1 MSEVKVSARDEVIL
15 ISTDNGSNYQV
26 VACLTTNEFSI
37 DGSPIDTSSK
47 CGDEMLPAVKNS
59 AKLTGEGFVILQYT
73 TSPKM
78 SFAELLAL
86 FQAQT
91 VFLWKK
97 SKAVPATGDNVLSGN
112 GFISSLTSTD
122 PDGEY
127 ETFKFEITVKTVST
141 IALTPAY

>member
-1 MSEVKVSARDEVIL
+1 
-15 ISTDNGSNYQV
+15 
-26 VACLTTNEFSI
+26 
-37 DGSPIDTSSK
+37 
-47 CGDEMLPAVKNS
+47 MLPAVKTS
-59 AKLTGEGFVILQYT
+59 AKLTGEGFTILQYT